1 MSEDKYLNKY
11 RNSSARASWHD
22 YNSGVYFVT
31 ICTHNREHFFGE
43 IVGNITP
50 VGTRDF
56 NNVGTRNFD
65 NVGTRCTTSL
75 RGEPQMIL
83 SVIGQYAHD
92 QFANVT
98 THYPYAEIPLF
109 VIMPDHIHAIV
120 VVDGNKTPYQRRH
133 GTDNGNCRDAVPSDI
148 CRDAISMDNCGDAIS
163 MDNCGDAISM
173 DNCRDAVH
181 HVPTMREIANMQGWL
196 SVVIGGLKRAITR
209 YAHENNIPF
218 AWQTRFHDRIVRNQ
232 GEMNRIAT
240 YIEQNI
246 ANWWLHL

>member
-11 RNSSARASWHD
+11 RNSSARAPWHD
-22 YNSGVYFVT
+22 YNSGVYFIT

-56 NNVGTRNFD
+56 DNVGTRNFD

-133 GTDNGNCRDAVPSDI
+133 GTDNGNCRDA
-148 CRDAISMDNCGDAIS
+148 ISMDYCRDAIS

-232 GEMNRIAT
+232 EELNRIAT